1 MAAIGQIRK
10 HYGLLVAVIAIAL
23 GAFILGD
30 FAKGTSREPNNIGI
44 VEGEEIS
51 YQDFSIQVEKSLEA
65 QKQNSGQN
73 QVEAQ
78 EAFNI
83 KLSVWNQMVR
93 QIIMGKEFDEIGL
106 GVTSPDL
113 FDQVQGINPHRFILQ
128 YFSDP
133 TTGEYNPQVVLSYL
147 QNIDNMPR
155 ENQLQWYE
163 FERAVKEDYLMVKY
177 NNLVSKAYHLPNAF
191 AKMLDERVV
200 VQADVDFV
208 AYPYTAI
215 SNEEITVE
223 DADFKAYYNENKED
237 FKQDETRNIQYV
249 VFQVK
254 PSAEDRKGQKARFDE
269 YYEEFKTVEIADIVL
284 FSNSVSDKRYED
296 KWYTQG
302 ELPVQIDLAMFDGE
316 VGTSVEPYMFNNAYH
331 TARLIE
337 SQMRPN
343 EMKASHILIAYAGA
357 LRAAPGVSRL
367 KTDAKALADSLYKV
381 VRRNRNNIEA
391 LAIEFSNDGGVVE
404 NKGHYDWFPDGQMV
418 PEFNEAII
426 NGKKNDVV
434 LVETSFGYHVIRID
448 GKRDIIKKV
457 KVAMIERSIEPS
469 NATYQEAYVKA
480 NEFAS
485 KGTSVEAF
493 EATVE
498 EMELSARIG
507 DHLSPMQSNI
517 AGLDE
522 SRQVIMWA
530 FNDNTKLEEIYLF
543 DNGDTY
549 IVAVLS
555 KINEEGYQSLDEVKS
570 TITAA
575 VNNRKKADM
584 MIEKLSTSSNNSDLN
599 ALATEFSLK
608 VENVANLTF
617 DSRGFGSYGPEP
629 DVLGAVF
636 ALNEGG
642 VSAPVMGKK
651 AVYIVNLKSLKAAE
665 LKNDYAALLLQMQS
679 RFSAQVNYSLYRNLE
694 ENTEIEDNRYRF
706 F

>member
-163 FERAVKEDYLMVKY
+163 FEKAVKEDYLMLKY

-237 FKQDETRNIQYV
+237 FKQDETRNIN
-249 VFQVK
+249 
-254 PSAEDRKGQKARFDE
+254 RM
-269 YYEEFKTVEIADIVL
+269 
-284 FSNSVSDKRYED
+284 SD
-296 KWYTQG
+296 
-302 ELPVQIDLAMFDGE
+302 
-316 VGTSVEPYMFNNAYH
+316 
-331 TARLIE
+331 
-337 SQMRPN
+337 
-343 EMKASHILIAYAGA
+343 
-357 LRAAPGVSRL
+357 
-367 KTDAKALADSLYKV
+367 
-381 VRRNRNNIEA
+381 
-391 LAIEFSNDGGVVE
+391 
-404 NKGHYDWFPDGQMV
+404 
-418 PEFNEAII
+418 
-426 NGKKNDVV
+426 
-434 LVETSFGYHVIRID
+434 
-448 GKRDIIKKV
+448 
-457 KVAMIERSIEPS
+457 
-469 NATYQEAYVKA
+469 
-480 NEFAS
+480 
-485 KGTSVEAF
+485 
-493 EATVE
+493 
-498 EMELSARIG
+498 
-507 DHLSPMQSNI
+507 
-517 AGLDE
+517 
-522 SRQVIMWA
+522 
-530 FNDNTKLEEIYLF
+530 
-543 DNGDTY
+543 
-549 IVAVLS
+549 
-555 KINEEGYQSLDEVKS
+555 
-570 TITAA
+570 
-575 VNNRKKADM
+575 
-584 MIEKLSTSSNNSDLN
+584 
-599 ALATEFSLK
+599 
-608 VENVANLTF
+608 
-617 DSRGFGSYGPEP
+617 
-629 DVLGAVF
+629 
-636 ALNEGG
+636 
-642 VSAPVMGKK
+642 
-651 AVYIVNLKSLKAAE
+651 
-665 LKNDYAALLLQMQS
+665 
-679 RFSAQVNYSLYRNLE
+679 
-694 ENTEIEDNRYRF
+694 
-706 F
+706 

>member
-10 HYGLLVAVIAIAL
+10 HYGLLVVVIAIAL

-30 FAKGTSREPNNIGI
+30 FAKGSSRAPNNIGV

-65 QKQNSGQN
+65 QKQNSGKN
-73 QVEAQ
+73 QVEPQ

-83 KLSVWNQMVR
+83 KLSVWNQMIR
-93 QIIMGKEFDEIGL
+93 QIIMAKEFEELGL
-106 GVTSPDL
+106 SVTAPDL
-113 FDQVQGINPHRFILQ
+113 FDQVQGQNPHRHILQ

-133 TTGEYNPQVVLSYL
+133 ATGEYNPQMVLNYL
-147 QNIDNMPR
+147 QNLDNMSR
-155 ENQLQWYE
+155 ENQMQWFE
-163 FERAVKEDYLMVKY
+163 FEKAIKDDYQMAKY
-177 NNLVSKAYHLPNAF
+177 NKLVSGAYHLPNAF

-200 VQADVDFV
+200 AQADVDFV

-215 SNEEITVE
+215 TAEEVTVE
-223 DADFKAYYNENKED
+223 DADFKAYYNEHKED
-237 FKQDETRNIQYV
+237 FKQDETRNVQYV
-249 VFQVK
+249 VFNVK
-254 PSAEDRKGQKARFDE
+254 PSADDRKEQKARFDE
-269 YYEEFKTVEIADIVL
+269 YYEEFKTIADADVIL
-284 FSNSVSDKRYED
+284 FANSASDNRYED
-296 KWYTQG
+296 KWYAQG
-302 ELPVQIDLAMFDGE
+302 ELPVEIDLTMFDGE
-316 VGTSVEPYMFNNAYH
+316 VGTTVEPYMFNNSYH
-331 TARLIE
+331 TARLLE

-357 LRAAPGVSRL
+357 MRAASDVTRL
-367 KTDAKALADSLYKV
+367 KVDAQNLADSLYKV
-381 VRRNRNNIEA
+381 VRRNRNKIEA

-418 PEFNEAII
+418 PEFNEAIV

-434 LVETSFGYHVIRID
+434 LVETAFGFHVIRIN
-448 GKRDIIKKV
+448 GKRDIAKKV

-469 NATYQEAYVKA
+469 NTTYQEAYVKA

-485 KGTSVEAF
+485 KGSSVDAF
-493 EATVE
+493 EAASE
-498 EMELSARIG
+498 EMGLTPRVGDRLSA
-507 DHLSPMQSNI
+507 MQSGI
-517 AGLDE
+517 PGLEE

-530 FNDNTKLEEIYLF
+530 YNENTQPEEVKLF
-543 DNGDTY
+543 DNGSNY

-555 KINEEGYQSLDEVKS
+555 KVNEEGYQSLDEVKS

-575 VNNRKKADM
+575 VTNRKKADM
-584 MIEKLSTSSNNSDLN
+584 MIEKLSASANSTDLN
-599 ALATEFSLK
+599 KLATEFSLK

-617 DSRGFGSYGPEP
+617 DSRGFGIYGPEP

-636 ALNEGG
+636 ALNSGD
-642 VSAPVMGKK
+642 VSTPVMGKK

-665 LKNDYAALLLQMQS
+665 VKNDYAALLLQMKS
-679 RFSAQVNYSLYRNLE
+679 RFDAQVNYSLYRNLE
-694 ENTEIEDNRYRF
+694 ENAEIEDNRYRF